1 MTEGLNWTNW
11 TLPYVFFLS
20 FSFELQCCQ
29 KAWYPFPFFHKTHF
43 CFAYMP
49 RVLFFFSFLL
59 FSSLNLVFL
68 LVYILLLVN
77 IEKYAF
83 SICIKNFFLI
93 HKNLNYSFWHLL
105 WSFVSVLFSGTL
117 IIHTLTLLCLSSV
130 FLNSMQI
137 FLVVCLFVCLF
148 KFSDPLAVQYHI
160 V

>member
-1 MTEGLNWTNW
+1 MSSFFPFPLNYSVVKK
-11 TLPYVFFLS
+11 PDIPFLS
-20 FSFELQCCQ
+20 FIKHTFALLTC
-29 KAWYPFPFFHKTHF
+29 PGF
-43 CFAYMP
+43 C
-49 RVLFFFSFLL
+49 FFFSFLL

-68 LVYILLLVN
+68 LAYILLLVN

-105 WSFVSVLFSGTL
+105 WSFASVLFSGTL

-148 KFSDPLAVQYHI
+148 KCLPFLI
-160 V
+160 LL